1 MFERLFNGLDRQLVY
16 KLVAFQIAVIAL
28 SNWIVSYY
36 FNVFGTALSYAAF
49 TFPLIVVATDL
60 TVRMLGKDMGR
71 TVVTVSF
78 IPAIIISMIIV
89 KLTGAPDEVA
99 VRIGLGSGCA
109 YAVSTMLDV
118 YVFSYFREKYTQW
131 WVAPTFASVIIMFI
145 DTYTFYYVAFAGVVG
160 SAYEHN
166 WISAAASQSI
176 TKIIVSLIV
185 ILPAYGILLA
195 YLQKKLIVMTRELE
209 DEIKNAKDTFK

>member
-145 DTYTFYYVAFAGVVG
+145 DTYTFYYVAFAGVAG